1 MSARSASISTPKADV
16 GNTQGKSNNQGPSAR
31 SVSHGSNFFTR
42 EVGGSGGLGN
52 AESHGNQPSSRVA
65 SANGEI
71 DIVGA
76 LNSLD
81 LDFELPKPTDSST
94 SGIHAATNASTP
106 FQSQFYEQF
115 QNQLYAYPQAG
126 SLTPNAQSIGTFGS
140 AYGNTPSG
148 TWSNFVPASAP
159 QLPLSQNVNA
169 DLMSVKPF
177 ELPEESQGQNKPGDN
192 NGSSLNMP
200 FSTPPPQLQL
210 GGAPFGGT
218 LESFRIG
225 DPLRVG
231 DQLDSF
237 KAEGSSSESDADGS
251 LAERVTSG
259 QHSVSRSFSTS
270 GTPGGTPG
278 SIHEFQPF
286 DQKAPYA
293 ETGMPH
299 YSELP
304 IVGSMMQQMQ
314 VPMAQLSGS
323 WPHQQPLQHVQSQH
337 QPHHS
342 GYTRNS
348 GERHQGFNGRF
359 NSGNNR
365 RNMYEG
371 MNVHRKMSR
380 RRGDDAAKYANAKLS
395 DFSGEIY
402 NLCKDQHGCRFL
414 QRQLDLGGKENNGHG
429 KEQSSVVAT
438 MIFNEIYLKIVDL
451 MVDPFGN
458 YLIQKLF
465 EHVSTDQR
473 VILVKNAAPEFM
485 RIALDSHGTR
495 ALQKLVECISTEEES
510 QLLIKSLSPHVVAL
524 SRDLNGN
531 HVVQKC
537 LQRLS
542 AANNQFIFD
551 TAAFHCNEIATHR
564 HGCCVLQRCL
574 DHGTMAQR
582 AQLSLK
588 VAQNATNLSFDPF
601 GNYVVQYVLTRGD
614 AKSIEIVLS
623 HIRNNIV
630 TLSLHKFGS
639 NVIEKSLRISTLTD
653 TLIEVLL
660 ANQARFA
667 DMLNDAYGN
676 YVLQTS
682 LDVASVGDLRK
693 LSDVLQP
700 LLPSI
705 KNTPHG
711 RRIMSKIQSIA

>member
-1 MSARSASISTPKADV
+1 
-16 GNTQGKSNNQGPSAR
+16 
-31 SVSHGSNFFTR
+31 
-42 EVGGSGGLGN
+42 
-52 AESHGNQPSSRVA
+52 
-65 SANGEI
+65 
-71 DIVGA
+71 
-76 LNSLD
+76 
-81 LDFELPKPTDSST
+81 
-94 SGIHAATNASTP
+94 
-106 FQSQFYEQF
+106 
-115 QNQLYAYPQAG
+115 
-126 SLTPNAQSIGTFGS
+126 
-140 AYGNTPSG
+140 
-148 TWSNFVPASAP
+148 
-159 QLPLSQNVNA
+159 
-169 DLMSVKPF
+169 
-177 ELPEESQGQNKPGDN
+177 
-192 NGSSLNMP
+192 
-200 FSTPPPQLQL
+200 
-210 GGAPFGGT
+210 
-218 LESFRIG
+218 
-225 DPLRVG
+225 
-231 DQLDSF
+231 
-237 KAEGSSSESDADGS
+237 
-251 LAERVTSG
+251 
-259 QHSVSRSFSTS
+259 
-270 GTPGGTPG
+270 
-278 SIHEFQPF
+278 
-286 DQKAPYA
+286 
-293 ETGMPH
+293 
-299 YSELP
+299 
-304 IVGSMMQQMQ
+304 
-314 VPMAQLSGS
+314 
-323 WPHQQPLQHVQSQH
+323 
-337 QPHHS
+337 
-342 GYTRNS
+342 
-348 GERHQGFNGRF
+348 
-359 NSGNNR
+359 
-365 RNMYEG
+365 